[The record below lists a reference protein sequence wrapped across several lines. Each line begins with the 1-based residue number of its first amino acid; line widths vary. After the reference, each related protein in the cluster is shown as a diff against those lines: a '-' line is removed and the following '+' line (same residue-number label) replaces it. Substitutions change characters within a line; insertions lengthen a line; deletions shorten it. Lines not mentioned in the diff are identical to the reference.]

1 VEHRPAIYL
10 ITGPMAAG
18 KSTVARLLAGRFE
31 RGVHVEGDVF
41 RRSIVSGREEMT
53 RDASPEALAQL
64 ELRYRLGAAAADA
77 YFEAGFTVAL
87 EDVVAGP
94 LLGDYRTMI
103 NGRPCHVIVL
113 APSRQAVA
121 EREAG
126 RERPVR
132 GTWTAERFYDEFLDV
147 TPPVGIWLDT
157 TDWSPDETVD
167 AILAQTSSS
176 RSPIIVADYNE
187 LWPALFEEFAGPV
200 REAVAD
206 LGAHVEHVGSTA
218 VAGLAAKPIIDIDVV
233 VRSHDDV
240 AGAIERLRAIGYTY
254 QGDKGIRGREA
265 FLWPRGVT
273 PHHIYVVVSGSQPHI
288 NHVEFRDYLRAHP
301 GVAAQYGEL
310 KRELAELHR
319 EDPVGYN
326 NAKDAFVAGV
336 LRAGRA

>member
-41 RRSIVSGREEMT
+41 RWSIVSGREEMT

-94 LLGDYRTMI
+94 LLGDYQTMI

-126 RERPVR
+126 RERPALSPWR
-132 GTWTAERFYDEFLDV
+132 SAAARLAEPWSV
-147 TPPVGIWLDT
+147 THPPCTPPPH
-157 TDWSPDETVD
+157 S
-167 AILAQTSSS
+167 
-176 RSPIIVADYNE
+176 
-187 LWPALFEEFAGPV
+187 
-200 REAVAD
+200 
-206 LGAHVEHVGSTA
+206 STA
-218 VAGLAAKPIIDIDVV
+218 PRNPYEKRKGHDSGNDGSNS
-233 VRSHDDV
+233 VRC
-240 AGAIERLRAIGYTY
+240 
-254 QGDKGIRGREA
+254 
-265 FLWPRGVT
+265 
-273 PHHIYVVVSGSQPHI
+273 
-288 NHVEFRDYLRAHP
+288 RDHACRDH
-301 GVAAQYGEL
+301 E
-310 KRELAELHR
+310 
-319 EDPVGYN
+319 
-326 NAKDAFVAGV
+326 KD
-336 LRAGRA
+336 